1 MDRLVCTARPVPAPN
16 VRPSKPYGIELDED
30 AWERRYGFRLH
41 PIQTRKGRQVAVR
54 VISQFGEESTR
65 VLTL

>member
-1 MDRLVCTARPVPAPN
+1 MHGQASASTKCKAEQTLR
-16 VRPSKPYGIELDED
+16 IELDED
-30 AWERRYGFRLH
+30 AWERLYGFRLH